1 MENERWKDP
10 KSWDCL
16 DDAQRETIKNWYEE
30 VLENNKKNSKKK
42 RPFVEYSTLFG
53 IIPLA
58 VAYSYRFFETGILSF
73 LGNFVCSWIFF
84 SIVVAAF
91 SKMYREPMCNTRFGY
106 IINIFFKVVAAI
118 FASLLI
124 ISLTKI

>member
-30 VLENNKKNSKKK
+30 VLENNKKNSQKK

-58 VAYSYRFFETGILSF
+58 VALCLS
-73 LGNFVCSWIFF
+73 NENV
-84 SIVVAAF
+84 
-91 SKMYREPMCNTRFGY
+91 SKRAP
-106 IINIFFKVVAAI
+106 K
-118 FASLLI
+118 
-124 ISLTKI
+124 K